1 MAGTFIVA
9 SKNRATTKV
18 IEKALKEDRYEVTVA
33 ANGVEIVDQ
42 ALDKK
47 PNAVFLGVALS
58 GSMTGLEAARALRTL
73 APTENVPI
81 IFLAETA
88 EEERKISDARLP
100 LADCLVAPFDENEVK
115 AHAAG
120 GMETGESIADL
131 RPSKTENAW
140 MLAML
145 DPLTQLYHRRYMLHR
160 LGYEAK
166 RSARYKNPLA
176 VLLVDVD
183 NLKDIN
189 KQYGILTGDSVLI
202 EMGQLLLAFMRQAE
216 IIGRND
222 TQDFLIIA
230 PQITKNGVN
239 AMAQRICKT
248 IAEHHFVLE
257 KLDLHVTVSIG
268 MAWVKGDDLT
278 ENLALL
284 GRAEVALTHAKH
296 AGKNRVE
303 VG

>member
-9 SKNRATTKV
+9 SKNRTTTKA
-18 IEKALKEDRYEVTVA
+18 IEKALKEDHYEVAIA
-33 ANGVEIVDQ
+33 ANGVALVDQ

-47 PNAVFLGVALS
+47 PNAVFLGVSLT

-73 APTENVPI
+73 TPTENVPI
-81 IFLAETA
+81 IFLAENA
-88 EEERKISDARLP
+88 EEEKKISDARLP

-140 MLAML
+140 MLAIL

-160 LGYEAK
+160 LGYESK

-183 NLKDIN
+183 NLKEIN
-189 KQYGILTGDSVLI
+189 KQHGILTGDSVLI

-230 PQITKNGVN
+230 PQITEDGVI

-248 IAEHHFVLE
+248 VMEHHFVLE
-257 KLDLHVTVSIG
+257 KLDLHVTVSVG
-268 MAWVKGDDLT
+268 VAWIKGDDLS

-284 GRAEVALTHAKH
+284 GRAEVALTRAKQ

>member
-1 MAGTFIVA
+1 MAGTFIIA
-9 SKNRATTKV
+9 SKNRATTKTV
-18 IEKALKEDRYEVTVA
+18 EQALKEDRHQSVVA
-33 ANGVEIVDQ
+33 ASGVAVVDY
-42 ALDKK
+42 ALDKR
-47 PNAVFLGVALS
+47 PNAIFLGVALA
-58 GSMTGLEAARALRTL
+58 GSMTGLEAARALRALT
-73 APTENVPI
+73 PTENVPI
-81 IFLAETA
+81 IFLAENA
-88 EEERKISDARLP
+88 EEAKKISDAHLP
-100 LADCLVAPFDENEVK
+100 LADCIVAPFNPVEVR

-120 GMETGESIADL
+120 GLETGESIADL
-131 RPSKTENAW
+131 RLSKTENAW

-145 DPLTQLYHRRYMLHR
+145 DPLTQLYHRRYMLHH

-166 RSARYKNPLA
+166 RSARYKNSLA
-176 VLLVDVD
+176 VVLVDVD

-189 KQYGILTGDSVLI
+189 KQHGILTGDSVLI

-222 TQDFLIIA
+222 TQDFIIIA
-230 PQITKNGVN
+230 PQISEEGVGV
-239 AMAQRICKT
+239 MAERICKT

-257 KLDLHVTVSIG
+257 KLDLHVTVSVG
-268 MAWVKGDDLT
+268 VAWAKGDDLS

-284 GRAEVALTHAKH
+284 GRAEAALARAKQ

>member
-1 MAGTFIVA
+1 MAGKFIVA
-9 SKNRATTKV
+9 SKNHATTKTV
-18 IEKALKEDRYEVTVA
+18 EKALKEDRHQVVVVA
-33 ANGVEIVDQ
+33 DGVALVDQ
-42 ALDKK
+42 ALEKK
-47 PNAVFLGVALS
+47 PNAIFLGVVLA
-58 GSMTGLEAARALRTL
+58 GSMTGLDAARALRTL
-73 APTENVPI
+73 TPTENVPI
-81 IFLAETA
+81 IFLAENA
-88 EEERKISDARLP
+88 GEDQKISEARLP
-100 LADCLVAPFDENEVK
+100 LTDCLLAPFDPVEVK
-115 AHAAG
+115 THAAG
-120 GMETGESIADL
+120 GLETGESIADL

-140 MLAML
+140 MLAIL
-145 DPLTQLYHRRYMLHR
+145 DPLTQLYHRRYLLHR

-166 RSARYKNPLA
+166 RSARYKTPLG

-189 KQYGILTGDSVLI
+189 KQHGILTGDSVLI

-230 PQITKNGVN
+230 PQISETGVL
-239 AMAQRICKT
+239 AMAQRICQT

-257 KLDLHVTVSIG
+257 KLNLHVTVSVG
-268 MAWVKGDDLT
+268 VAWVKGDDLT

-284 GRAEVALTHAKH
+284 GRAEVALTRAKE

-303 VG
+303 VA